1 MAALLIL
8 VSCSNQTDNFEY
20 PESNKVPFSEEVH
33 GYLIEDAYRW
43 MEDFT
48 SEDSTDWVE
57 RQNNFTQ
64 KFIGQNKYKKSI
76 AKNLDEVWDTDS
88 ISMPYH
94 VNTKKFYYFNDG

>member
-1 MAALLIL
+1 MHNKYIYMAALLIL

-33 GYLIEDAYRW
+33 GYVIEDAYRW

-64 KFIGQNKYKKSI
+64 KFIGKNKYKKTNRYNTLHDNFI
-76 AKNLDEVWDTDS
+76 FDD
-88 ISMPYH
+88 
-94 VNTKKFYYFNDG
+94 TKK